1 MLRRIPILG
10 RGHASEQFQRRLI
23 MFDAVFLIAMSGV
36 YLIAWAMS
44 H

>member
-1 MLRRIPILG
+1 
-10 RGHASEQFQRRLI
+10 LI